1 MIPFFFFLN
10 LVIVKGGGWGGGK
23 AESKSINDLEE
34 VIKRRGA
41 YFINHFIKVFSEN
54 QQQNEKKNQQYRNEK
69 LQYFRGGYS
78 ISSKGLIVKC
88 SITTSFN
95 QKKFSGN
102 NFKFLENFQA
112 YVKNRWSI
120 F

>member
-1 MIPFFFFLN
+1 MIPFFFFFFN

-54 QQQNEKKNQQYRNEK
+54 QQ
-69 LQYFRGGYS
+69 
-78 ISSKGLIVKC
+78 
-88 SITTSFN
+88 
-95 QKKFSGN
+95 
-102 NFKFLENFQA
+102 
-112 YVKNRWSI
+112 
-120 F
+120 